1 MSQLDD
7 SIEVDVIS
15 EYLPEQSVEDEQRYV
30 FAYHIRL
37 INHGEQAATLR
48 SRHWFIAN
56 GNGEVQEVNGEG
68 VVEERQ
74 LTVLQDMGDDWV
86 VSEGL
91 QPGDQLIVAGLQKV
105 QPGATVNVE
114 ERAPQESAEAS
125 GTNGETDIAS
135 AGE

>member
-37 INHGEQAATLR
+37 INHGDQAATLR

-68 VVEERQ
+68 VVGEQPTLDPGEHYDYSSGA
-74 LTVLQDMGDDWV
+74 VL
-86 VSEGL
+86 
-91 QPGDQLIVAGLQKV
+91 
-105 QPGATVNVE
+105 ATEVGSMRGYYVM
-114 ERAPQESAEAS
+114 EAAD
-125 GTNGETDIAS
+125 GTLFHATIPVFTLAIPHALN
-135 AGE
+135 